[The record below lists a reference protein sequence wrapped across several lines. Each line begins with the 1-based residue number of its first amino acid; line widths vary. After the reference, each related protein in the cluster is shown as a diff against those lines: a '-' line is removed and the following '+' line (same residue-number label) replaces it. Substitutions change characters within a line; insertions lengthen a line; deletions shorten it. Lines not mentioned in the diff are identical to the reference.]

1 MANRIVPTG
10 IYLEGSRPRDPS
22 PASDEIQ
29 RDTSTQA
36 WGREA
41 SAPYLSTSAEEVVHV
56 GKSES
61 YATRSDTAD
70 TTTSYDDFGNRNYI
84 APAYQESWNEIFISE
99 RYRPKAIRFMSLIMS
114 IYFLGS
120 GALDWLGDPGHRG
133 EWGGYLW
140 TIKSS
145 IIRPLGGILSFL
157 TAIFFFLPV
166 FQPFCVRHNDSLCV
180 FWLVIVY
187 MTQMTYFAMWD
198 MRLVGAGGG
207 GSSYW
212 QYELSHLE

>member
-1 MANRIVPTG
+1 MANRIVPSG
-10 IYLEGSRPRDPS
+10 IDLDPRDTS
-22 PASDEIQ
+22 PANDEIQ
-29 RDTSTQA
+29 RDMSSQA
-36 WGREA
+36 WGRET
-41 SAPYLSTSAEEVVHV
+41 SAPYSSTLAEVVAGR

-61 YATRSDTAD
+61 FSTRSATTDTS
-70 TTTSYDDFGNRNYI
+70 TSYGDDIGNGHYI
-84 APAYQESWNEIFISE
+84 ATAYQDSWNEIFVSE
-99 RYRPKAIRFMSLIMS
+99 RYRPKAIRFMSFIIS

-120 GALDWLGDPGHRG
+120 GALDWLEDPGHTG

-145 IIRPLGGILSFL
+145 TIRPLGGILSFL

-207 GSSYW
+207 GFIGNTKTSPS
-212 QYELSHLE
+212 E